1 MIGSMDVSRF
11 KHLEGSMSREDFQA
25 MMKKTRYR
33 RSTGNMLFGFLVR
46 GIPYSLNKG
55 ASRQFVYK
63 KLCELEKKNL
73 I

>member
-1 MIGSMDVSRF
+1 MSRF
-11 KHLEGSMSREDFQA
+11 KHLQGSMNKEQFQT
-25 MMKKTRYR
+25 MMKMTRYR

-46 GIPYSLNKG
+46 GIPYSETKG

-63 KLCELEKKNL
+63 KLCELEKKGL

>member
-1 MIGSMDVSRF
+1 MLRF
-11 KHLEGSMSREDFQA
+11 KHLQGSMTKEEFTA
-25 MMKKTRYR
+25 MMRKTRYR
-33 RSTGNMLFGFLVR
+33 RSTGNMLFRFLVR
-46 GIPYSLNKG
+46 GIPYAQNKG

>member
-1 MIGSMDVSRF
+1 MSRF
-11 KHLEGSMSREDFQA
+11 KHLCGSMTKEEFQV

-33 RSTGNMLFGFLVR
+33 RSTGNMLFRFLVR
-46 GIPYSLNKG
+46 GVPYSQNVG

-63 KLCELEKKNL
+63 KLCELDKKNL